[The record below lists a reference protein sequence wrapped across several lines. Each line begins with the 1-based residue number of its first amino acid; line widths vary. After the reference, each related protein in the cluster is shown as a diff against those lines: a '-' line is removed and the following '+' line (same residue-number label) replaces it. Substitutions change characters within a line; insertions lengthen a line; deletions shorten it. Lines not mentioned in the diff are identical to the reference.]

1 MLLKITDVKNQIEQ
15 GKEMFMVLERPY
27 CTESR
32 SIYVVN
38 ALKSRCRVRT
48 FQIAPSFTW
57 SKSTTWKCQVRKEK
71 EEWTEIKKEIEEGR
85 DGQDTG
91 VIYNR
96 PEGKVYLPCIPHA
109 FELEQF
115 SLSPSPKEGGE
126 GCTKKAHALW
136 SHPMLMQ
143 FVSKRSW
150 VRFKYIPKHLPYS
163 TVVLKE
169 YN

>member
-1 MLLKITDVKNQIEQ
+1 MLLKITDVKNQTEQ

-27 CTESR
+27 CTESK

-38 ALKSRCRVRT
+38 ALKRRCRVRT

-71 EEWTEIKKEIEEGR
+71 EEWTKIKKNRGR
-85 DGQDTG
+85 ERWSRHRKWSTIVQKAKC
-91 VIYNR
+91 IYH
-96 PEGKVYLPCIPHA
+96 VYHMGLSS
-109 FELEQF
+109 EQF
-115 SLSPSPKEGGE
+115 SLSPSPKAGGE
-126 GCTKKAHALW
+126 GCTKKAHVLW

-150 VRFKYIPKHLPYS
+150 IRFKHIPKHLPYS
-163 TVVLKE
+163 IVLRV
-169 YN
+169 